1 MLGNLQA
8 WEIQQEAKHAA
19 MQKGGPLA
27 FLSREVVAQ
36 RQEVEAHGLFDAPS
50 ADAAGRR
57 EQLISARIEALR
69 HASFPDEIAYFRR
82 ALRLLNLLPGEEAA
96 VRTVLLKKGIVVITV

>member
-1 MLGNLQA
+1 MLSNLQA
-8 WEIQQEAKHAA
+8 WETQQEAKHAA

-27 FLSREVVAQ
+27 FLSGGVVAQ
-36 RQEVEAHGLFDAPS
+36 RQEVEAHRLSNALS
-50 ADAAGRR
+50 AEAASRR
-57 EQLISARIEALR
+57 EQLIAARIEALR

-96 VRTVLLKKGIVVITV
+96 VRTVLLKKGIVVVTV